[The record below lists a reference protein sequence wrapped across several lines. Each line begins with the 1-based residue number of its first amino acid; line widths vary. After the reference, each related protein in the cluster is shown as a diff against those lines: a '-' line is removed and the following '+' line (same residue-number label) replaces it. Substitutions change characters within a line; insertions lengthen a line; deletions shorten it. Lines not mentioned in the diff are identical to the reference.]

1 MTPLKI
7 LLVNPP
13 TERQLF
19 GTGGLFLPIGLAYI
33 ASVLMKEGHAVE
45 VVDLTI
51 HIKSAEDFKIM
62 VKAMKPDIV
71 GFTAVTP
78 TVNMAIQYAR
88 AAKEAGCPL
97 TVIGGPHVTALPEEA
112 LMKGLDLVVRGEGEL
127 TMIEVAASP
136 DNVANIKGV
145 SFLKD
150 GKVVHNPDREFIEDL
165 DTLPF
170 PARHLFPDLRLY
182 KGQPVLGNRTP
193 VGNISTSRGCPYGCR
208 FCFKALFGRKFRS
221 RKAEG
226 IVEEWAHMVR
236 EFGIKEITISDDAFT
251 TDAKRVHEVCDLLI
265 KRGLTVPW
273 TCSNGIRVNTA
284 TIDVLKHMKEA
295 GCYRVAFGIE
305 NGDQE
310 VLEAIG
316 KKITLKQVEDAVN
329 NARKVGIKT
338 TGFFMLGGPWDDMR
352 SMQKTIDFAVKV
364 QPDYAQFS
372 IATPYPGSELFDIVR
387 RDGKLLVSE
396 WGRYDIY
403 ETEVYFEMPGRF
415 TREEVLLMH
424 KKAYRSFYLNPR
436 TVMRKLATVD
446 TYRYLGRSLGGL
458 RQFLLPQWPFGSD

>member
-7 LLVNPP
+7 MLVNPP

-19 GTGGLFLPIGLAYI
+19 GTGGLFLPIGLGYI
-33 ASVLMKEGHAVE
+33 ASVLMREGHNVE

-51 HIKSAEDFKIM
+51 HPKGMEDFKLM
-62 VKAMKPDIV
+62 VKAAKPDMV

-78 TVNMAIQYAR
+78 TVNMAIQYA
-88 AAKEAGCPL
+88 AMAKEAGCGL
-97 TVIGGPHVTALPEEA
+97 TVIGGPHVTALPDEA
-112 LMKGLDLVVRGEGEL
+112 LLKGIDVVVRGEGEL
-127 TMIEVAASP
+127 TMTDIAANP
-136 DNVANIKGV
+136 GGYEGIKGI
-145 SFLKD
+145 SYMKD

-165 DTLPF
+165 DSLPF
-170 PARHLFPDLRLY
+170 PARQLFPDMRLY

-208 FCFKALFGRKFRS
+208 FCFKALFGRRFRA

-226 IVEEWAHMVR
+226 IVEEWAHMVKD
-236 EFGIKEITISDDAFT
+236 FGVKEITISDDAFT

-265 KRGLTVPW
+265 KKKLTIPW

-284 TIDVLKHMKEA
+284 TVDVLKHMKEA

-310 VLEAIG
+310 VLQAIG
-316 KKITLKQVEDAVN
+316 KKITLKQVDDAVK
-329 NARKVGIKT
+329 NARSVGIKT

-372 IATPYPGSELFDIVR
+372 IATPYPGSELYDIAR
-387 RDGKLLVSE
+387 TEGELLVSE

-403 ETEVYFEMPGRF
+403 ETEVYFVMPGRF
-415 TREEVLLMH
+415 TREEVLAMH
-424 KKAYRSFYLNPR
+424 KKAYRSFYLNPT
-436 TVMRKLATVD
+436 TVMRKLTTFD
-446 TYRYLGRSLGGL
+446 TYRYLGRSIGGL
-458 RQFLLPQWPFGSD
+458 RKFLLPQWPFGSD

>member
-1 MTPLKI
+1 VTPLKI
-7 LLVNPP
+7 MLVNPP

-19 GTGGLFLPIGLAYI
+19 GTGGLFLPIGLGYI
-33 ASVLMKEGHAVE
+33 ASVLMREGHNVE

-51 HIKSAEDFKIM
+51 HPKGMEDFKLM
-62 VKAMKPDIV
+62 VKAAKPDMV

-78 TVNMAIQYAR
+78 TVNMAIQYA
-88 AAKEAGCPL
+88 AMAKEAGCGL
-97 TVIGGPHVTALPEEA
+97 TVIGGPHVTALPDEA
-112 LMKGLDLVVRGEGEL
+112 LLKGIDVVVRGEGEL
-127 TMIEVAASP
+127 TMTDIAANP
-136 DNVANIKGV
+136 GGYEGIKGI
-145 SFLKD
+145 SYMKD

-165 DTLPF
+165 DSLPF
-170 PARHLFPDLRLY
+170 PARQLFPDMRLY

-208 FCFKALFGRKFRS
+208 FCFKALFGRRFRA

-226 IVEEWAHMVR
+226 IVEEWAHMVKD
-236 EFGIKEITISDDAFT
+236 FGVKEITISDDAFT

-265 KRGLTVPW
+265 KKKLTIPW

-284 TIDVLKHMKEA
+284 TVDVLKHMKEA

-310 VLEAIG
+310 VLQAIG
-316 KKITLKQVEDAVN
+316 KKITLKQVDDAVK
-329 NARKVGIKT
+329 NARSVGIKT

-372 IATPYPGSELFDIVR
+372 IATPYPGSELYDIAR
-387 RDGKLLVSE
+387 TEGELLVSE

-403 ETEVYFEMPGRF
+403 ETEVYFVMPGRF
-415 TREEVLLMH
+415 TREEVLAMH
-424 KKAYRSFYLNPR
+424 KKAYRSFYLNPT
-436 TVMRKLATVD
+436 TVMRKLTTFD
-446 TYRYLGRSLGGL
+446 TYRYLGRSIGGL
-458 RQFLLPQWPFGSD
+458 RKFLLPQWPFGSD